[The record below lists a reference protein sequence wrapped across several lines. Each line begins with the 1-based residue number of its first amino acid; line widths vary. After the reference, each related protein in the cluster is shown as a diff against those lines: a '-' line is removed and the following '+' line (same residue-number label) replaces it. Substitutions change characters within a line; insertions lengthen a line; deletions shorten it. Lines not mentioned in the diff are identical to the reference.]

1 MSENFSFCKLLNV
14 GSVWASNGFLEIT
27 DWLID
32 CGRPVAEDGA
42 VGLQPPLL
50 LQTFDTFYKNTT
62 QTNGQQLILND
73 E

>member
-1 MSENFSFCKLLNV
+1 
-14 GSVWASNGFLEIT
+14 VWASNGVLEIT

-32 CGRPVAEDGA
+32 CGSRPVAEDGA
-42 VGLQPPLL
+42 VGLRPPPLL
-50 LQTFDTFYKNTT
+50 QKFYTFYKNTT